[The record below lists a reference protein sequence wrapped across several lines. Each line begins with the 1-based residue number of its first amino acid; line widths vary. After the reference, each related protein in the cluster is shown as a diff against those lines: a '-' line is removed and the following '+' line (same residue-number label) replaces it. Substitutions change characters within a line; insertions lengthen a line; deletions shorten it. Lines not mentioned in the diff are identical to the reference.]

1 MTLRENYD
9 LNFFYFQIDRREHFI
24 TLGMLAF
31 YSDCRDG
38 RADNAQALRVC
49 GPFGPRG
56 FESYS
61 RRQNCYFNLFLEI
74 SPFVLYYTSL
84 HV

>member
-1 MTLRENYD
+1 MSLRETCD

-31 YSDCRDG
+31 YSDGRDG
-38 RADNAQALRVC
+38 RVDNAQALRAC
-49 GPFGPRG
+49 GPVGPRG

-61 RRQNCYFNLFLEI
+61 RRQNYYFSLFLKI